1 MKEQWKSEKDAATLE
16 EGLQQEKQEYIS
28 KLKYNT
34 NCCKQWIRY
43 IRLIFLFELTLFFG
57 WGCYMIL
64 QSYHSQVTEN
74 EATDMTRGRLLPLV
88 FESVPEVQ
96 KSTTEMP
103 VIFVKPEVTDKL
115 NNSLGIEL
123 EEPDL
128 MPGKTI
134 VIDVDSRMQ
143 TSTQN
148 SISMPSNNMVEASD
162 INNSPMTSPE
172 DLVYDKGFMKIIS
185 LWKISPIGN
194 IDKISTTNKNKEF
207 INYKFFEKLQNI
219 VTSIAINELENRNNF
234 IENANRLMLNN
245 QKDRALDTSNEIE
258 SLGLDVTTS
267 LNLKDSVDLKISVR
281 NSVQD
286 PEQRLF
292 DLIEDAVQ
300 DDHSEKSSSRD
311 GTDEQVNASLESD
324 LVICPPYQSY
334 ESSGMSLEH
343 SSKSFSASQS
353 ASTPEFLKQIKNVP
367 SDADIKN
374 KDKHDADSNMSISAS
389 SDVSAFGSEEHFDIW
404 IPTIVQKDH
413 HSSEITAN
421 TKQEEEKYKLIK
433 NIEPSFN
440 FGFLQPEIPD
450 IAESSTSNIVKFQWF
465 NAPPIFANDLQTGS
479 KDISESK
486 KTQNPSDSSE
496 DIIENMKIIN
506 SFIPEKDKSHNQCQ
520 IEGKMNVFR
529 IKCPEIMFDKEW
541 NLASFNTHT
550 ADILDVINFK
560 DNFDLYTDDYNDYY
574 DKDKSEQLKDE
585 LISNENT
592 DKKVASLQHSVSK
605 IIDAVELQGII
616 PDERTSE
623 NTLNFFFKKNSF
635 DRTEVDKHDAVNSP
649 DKRKEKQEISSSSTA
664 ISSFT
669 ESDSQ
674 SDTIDSNKKW
684 NPFRR
689 FPTQQQK
696 QSKVTE
702 TQDFVNSEN
711 AETSLESNESIYAL
725 IKKLTSIFNDD
736 MLNIVKQQ
744 NLSKSF
750 SENDYSDYITQ
761 ISWRQQY
768 DDLKKILG
776 NMRNHDNPY
785 DIKDDYNYRKKR
797 MADNLTEQPEQASNT
812 LEEVNKNVKLLKNL
826 KKVFQEMEILAACID
841 RLQERLLNNKLD
853 DDYVSNEFSKLKYAE
868 NHT

>member
-1 MKEQWKSEKDAATLE
+1 
-16 EGLQQEKQEYIS
+16 
-28 KLKYNT
+28 
-34 NCCKQWIRY
+34 
-43 IRLIFLFELTLFFG
+43 
-57 WGCYMIL
+57 MIL

-74 EATDMTRGRLLPLV
+74 EATDMTRERYPLV
-88 FESVPEVQ
+88 FESVSEVQ

-148 SISMPSNNMVEASD
+148 SISMPSNNMMEASD

-172 DLVYDKGFMKIIS
+172 DLVYDKGFRKIIS
-185 LWKISPIGN
+185 WKISPIGN
-194 IDKISTTNKNKEF
+194 IDKISTTNKNKEP

-219 VTSIAINELENRNNF
+219 VTNIAINELETFKNRNNF

-311 GTDEQVNASLESD
+311 ETDEQVNASLESD
-324 LVICPPYQSY
+324 LVICAPYQSY
-334 ESSGMSLEH
+334 ESSDISLEH

-353 ASTPEFLKQIKNVP
+353 VSTPEFLKQIKNVS

-374 KDKHDADSNMSISAS
+374 KDKHDADDSNMSISAS
-389 SDVSAFGSEEHFDIW
+389 DVFAFGSEEHFDIR
-404 IPTIVQKDH
+404 IPIVQKDH

-496 DIIENMKIIN
+496 DIIENIKIIS
-506 SFIPEKDKSHNQCQ
+506 SFIPEKDKSDNQCQ
-520 IEGKMNVFR
+520 IEVKMNVFR

-605 IIDAVELQGII
+605 VIDAVELQGII

-623 NTLNFFFKKNSF
+623 NAFNFFFKKNSF
-635 DRTEVDKHDAVNSP
+635 DRTEIDKHDAVNSL

-684 NPFRR
+684 NRFRR

-702 TQDFVNSEN
+702 TQDFVDSEN

-725 IKKLTSIFNDD
+725 TKKLISIFNDD

-768 DDLKKILG
+768 DDFKKFLE

-785 DIKDDYNYRKKR
+785 DIEDDYNYRKKR
-797 MADNLTEQPEQASNT
+797 MADNLTEQPGMLNII
-812 LEEVNKNVKLLKNL
+812 LEE
-826 KKVFQEMEILAACID
+826 EI
-841 RLQERLLNNKLD
+841 
-853 DDYVSNEFSKLKYAE
+853 
-868 NHT
+868 